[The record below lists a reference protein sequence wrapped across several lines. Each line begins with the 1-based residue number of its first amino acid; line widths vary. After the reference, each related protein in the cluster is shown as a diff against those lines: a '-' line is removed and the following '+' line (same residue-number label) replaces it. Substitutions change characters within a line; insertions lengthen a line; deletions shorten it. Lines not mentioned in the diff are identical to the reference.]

1 MGVKRGL
8 RSNFAKFS
16 EPSPSKINRL
26 LLGGDENPFT
36 KEQWIIPSIFEDY
49 LFDKILNWDSVSCSK
64 DPPYTVCG
72 EPDDLLTMD
81 LDLKPIPRLDTCR
94 GDFASTIDVVI
105 KFHTS
110 VSRGWRSWCQK
121 VLAHPP
127 SWTFYKGCVLCPQY
141 FFFLVWRS
149 ARTVRALYLFCIG
162 GIPLLIPSSQGVNK
176 SLHL

>member
-127 SWTFYKGCVLCPQY
+127 SWTFYKGCALCPQY
-141 FFFLVWRS
+141 FFFSGLEISKDSESLVS
-149 ARTVRALYLFCIG
+149 LLYRWNSTTHTFFTGC
-162 GIPLLIPSSQGVNK
+162 Q
-176 SLHL
+176 